1 MWFPFYSSAESYSFP
16 VISKMSLPQTVL
28 LSDFFFLIMYL
39 LKFKTTFSSIFSET
53 LHVSVDQ
60 PPTSGQSHTF
70 SRVWYSLV
78 TLKRPSRYV
87 YSFQYL
93 RPDHLSVLGVSR
105 LVFTNEVE
113 TVRGFIIL
121 LCELPQTQEVGIW
134 IDLSI
139 LFHMHFPSSLIQ

>member
-1 MWFPFYSSAESYSFP
+1 MWFPFYSSAESCSFP

-28 LSDFFFLIMYL
+28 LSDFFFKKIMYL

-60 PPTSGQSHTF
+60 PPTSGWSHTF

-105 LVFTNEVE
+105 LVYKWSGNSERIYNSPLWVTSDIGSGHMNWPSYPIPYV
-113 TVRGFIIL
+113 
-121 LCELPQTQEVGIW
+121 
-134 IDLSI
+134 LS
-139 LFHMHFPSSLIQ
+139 L